1 MPLSSEAVRTDVWGP
16 DGVEPGWSV
25 TTTYTLAEMQRLLA
39 AYDPASSTSPG
50 VADARP
56 VLRSQLNAV
65 LEVEATD
72 AGAS

>member
-16 DGVEPGWSV
+16 DGAEPGWAV

-39 AYDPASSTSPG
+39 AYDPSVGTSPG

-65 LEVEATD
+65 IETGVTA
-72 AGAS
+72 

>member
-1 MPLSSEAVRTDVWGP
+1 MPLYSEAVRTDVWGP

-39 AYDPASSTSPG
+39 AYDPSSGTSPS

-56 VLRSQLNAV
+56 VLRAILNAA
-65 LEVEATD
+65 L
-72 AGAS
+72 AGAPTS